1 MMKTALITGGSG
13 MVGKALS
20 ALLKENGY
28 TVRHLSTKGGR
39 RKLSNGIE
47 VFPWNPEAG
56 TMDVAALEG
65 VNFVFHLAGAS
76 ISGRWTKAYK
86 QEIRN
91 SRVKSADVL
100 YKSIQQMAQRPE
112 KIISASAVGIYPSSL
127 DRVYTET
134 DQAAGNFLGDVCAE
148 WEAGVA
154 RFTELGMTEARVR
167 IGIVLSKNGGF
178 LPVVARPVKL
188 FAGTPLGSGKQWIPW
203 IHLNDLTRIFLH
215 AADSELHGPINA
227 GGVEA
232 ATQWQFTKVL
242 GKVLRRPVWP
252 IPAPVFLLRLI
263 LGESAQLALMST
275 RVSEKRLLDSGFV
288 FQFTDLEEA
297 LREELL

>member
-1 MMKTALITGGSG
+1 MKTALISGGSG
-13 MVGKALS
+13 MVGTALS
-20 ALLKENGY
+20 ALLMEKGFH
-28 TVRHLSTKGGR
+28 VRHMSTRGGR

-47 VFPWNPEAG
+47 VFAWNPEAG

-65 VNFVFHLAGAS
+65 VNYVFHLAGAS

-86 QEIRN
+86 QEIRD
-91 SRVKSADVL
+91 SRVKSANLL
-100 YKSIQQMAQRPE
+100 YSAIESMAQRPT

-127 DRVYTET
+127 DKVYTEDDT
-134 DQAAGNFLGDVCAE
+134 AGSDFLGSVCQE

-154 RFTELGMTEARVR
+154 RFTELGMKEARVR
-167 IGIVLSKNGGF
+167 IGIVLSGKGGF

-188 FAGTPLGSGKQWIPW
+188 FAGTPMGNGKQWIPW
-203 IHLNDLTRIFLH
+203 VHLEDLTRIFMH
-215 AADSELHGPINA
+215 AAETDLNGPINA

-252 IPAPVFLLRLI
+252 IPAPTFVLRLI

-275 RVSEKRLLDSGFV
+275 RVSEKKLLDSGFA
-288 FQFTDLEEA
+288 FQFRNLEEA
-297 LREELL
+297 LRKELR